1 MLLIKFWFKIGCTK
15 CCIKSYLSWHR
26 LHQSK
31 IRKFSH
37 NGPTGRLPF
46 GSDERAVLIRLDST
60 YTIFVTY
67 IPNKTILGQKVLATS
82 KQQWNN
88 VLDGRRPAMDSSL
101 GQPPNVDSD
110 AMSWRKPPVT
120 KFFCHFYDY
129 KNCLDKSRCCMKR
142 NVHAMWNLCIQMTN
156 QLFNLTLFMQ
166 SNKQVSIYMFYDI
179 CLIADENH
187 NFQLNFSQC

>member
-1 MLLIKFWFKIGCTK
+1 M
-15 CCIKSYLSWHR
+15 
-26 LHQSK
+26 
-31 IRKFSH
+31 
-37 NGPTGRLPF
+37 
-46 GSDERAVLIRLDST
+46 
-60 YTIFVTY
+60 TY

-110 AMSWRKPPVT
+110 AMSWRKPPVA

-142 NVHAMWNLCIQMTN
+142 NVHAMCNLCIQMTN

-166 SNKQVSIYMFYDI
+166 SYKQVSTYMFYDI
-179 CLIADENH
+179 ICWLQMKITIFNLIFLSAKKEEIG
-187 NFQLNFSQC
+187 QVEIRLASL